1 MNRLIKGLLC
11 LICLLVGGS
20 SAFAQSAQL
29 ANTYSTRYYS
39 VRYPAGWKCYEH
51 INAMTDVYIGRQAEE
66 FGFTIVRFET
76 DLSLAEAKAEGVSNL
91 KQSGVKI
98 LEEKQMTVAG
108 VKCYRIVLEIRA
120 MGQVAKQISYT
131 FKRGDMLYD
140 IKFGT
145 ISKTSHEKIAADIIA
160 SFRFK

>member
-1 MNRLIKGLLC
+1 
-11 LICLLVGGS
+11 
-20 SAFAQSAQL
+20 
-29 ANTYSTRYYS
+29 
-39 VRYPAGWKCYEH
+39 
-51 INAMTDVYIGRQAEE
+51 MTDVYIGHQAEE

-76 DLSLAEAKAEGVSNL
+76 DFSLAEAKAEGVSNL

-145 ISKTSHEKIAADIIA
+145 ISKASHEKIAADIIA

>member
-1 MNRLIKGLLC
+1 MNRLIKRLLC

-39 VRYPAGWKCYEH
+39 VRYPAGWKYYEH
-51 INAMTDVYIGRQAEE
+51 INAMTDVYIGHLAEE

-120 MGQVAKQISYT
+120 MGQVARQISYT

-145 ISKTSHEKIAADIIA
+145 ISKASHEKIAADIIA